1 MQSSRYIHCFSLF
14 AYLCVAVGLS
24 EFALMAWLTVD
35 HHEVSSS
42 IEGSGQRVVLHHHT
56 GNHESVTST
65 AVGTDEHFDHILDMP
80 DQADTLVPASI
91 LNKVEL
97 AKVALTTIPAALSQI
112 HTTFSLVSQL
122 SAQPPPLSRNQ
133 TLSFFRTILL
143 LI

>member
-1 MQSSRYIHCFSLF
+1 MQSSRYFHFFSLF
-14 AYLCVAVGLS
+14 AYLWVAVGLS

-35 HHEVSSS
+35 HHEVSTS

-56 GNHESVTST
+56 GNHESVSST
-65 AVGTDEHFDHILDMP
+65 EEHFDHVLDMP

-91 LNKVEL
+91 LKKVES
-97 AKVALTTIPAALSQI
+97 AKVAITTIPTALSQI